1 MNILRAFILS
11 AVFVLVV
18 GFNAS
23 AQTVVESGFCTS
35 VSNGKCAAFAA
46 NGASIKLS
54 ELPVIKGQP
63 SLFFA
68 ATLADGGKAA
78 ATMVVTGSCYG
89 QAVVKAKGGTALLP
103 DVLAAVGVS
112 SPQGVAPIVFRPTN
126 VPEKSKAFHTY
137 DYRGARCGGEAYGV
151 VFDANG
157 KVLPGENSVKRIT
170 VVK

>member
-1 MNILRAFILS
+1 MKFVR
-11 AVFVLVV
+11 VFLFAAIFSVAMSVA
-18 GFNAS
+18 AS
-23 AQTVVESGFCTS
+23 AQSVVESGFCTS
-35 VSNGKCAAFAA
+35 VANGKCASFAA
-46 NGASIKLS
+46 NGASVKLS
-54 ELPVIKGQP
+54 ELPVVKGQP

-137 DYRGARCGGEAYGV
+137 DYRGARCGGEAYGIV
-151 VFDANG
+151 LDGNG
-157 KVLPGENSVKRIT
+157 KVLPGENSVKKIT

>member
-1 MNILRAFILS
+1 MSIVRAFIIS
-11 AVFVLVV
+11 AFVVFTA
-18 GFNAS
+18 NAAS
-23 AQTVVESGFCTS
+23 AQSVVESGFCAS
-35 VSNGKCAAFAA
+35 VANGKCASFLA
-46 NGASIKLS
+46 NGASVKLS
-54 ELPVIKGQP
+54 DLPVIKGQP

-89 QAVVKAKGGTALLP
+89 QGVVKAKGGTALLP
-103 DVLAAVGVS
+103 DVLATVGVA

-137 DYRGARCGGEAYGV
+137 DYRGARCGGDAYGV
-151 VFDANG
+151 VLDANG
-157 KVLPGENSVKRIT
+157 KVLPGENSVKRVT